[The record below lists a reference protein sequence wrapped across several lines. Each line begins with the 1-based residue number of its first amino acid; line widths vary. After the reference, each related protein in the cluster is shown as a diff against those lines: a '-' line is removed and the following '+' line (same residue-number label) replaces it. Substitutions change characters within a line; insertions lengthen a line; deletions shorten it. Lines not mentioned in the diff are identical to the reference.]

1 MKLVGGEGGVVD
13 VISREKM
20 CHTLTQYISNNLSLS
35 IGPSAVSI
43 FFLSI
48 SLYKLLFERYHIL
61 T

>member
-43 FFLSI
+43 FFSVYISI
-48 SLYKLLFERYHIL
+48 QVTF
-61 T
+61 

>member
-20 CHTLTQYISNNLSLS
+20 CHTLTQYSSNNLSLS

-43 FFLSI
+43 FFC
-48 SLYKLLFERYHIL
+48 LYLYTSYFLKGIIF
-61 T
+61 